1 MSQSN
6 TGQAQAAE
14 TLTQET
20 KTFIRQVRTKTRR
33 KYAPQE
39 KIRIVL
45 EGFRRE
51 VTVSDLCR
59 REGIKPG
66 VFYSWTKEFMEA
78 GKERLTRDT
87 VRDATRQEI
96 EHLKR
101 ENYDLKQLVAD
112 LSLEVHRFKKTA
124 IPTLD
129 EGTGA

>member
-33 KYAPQE
+33 KYAPE
-39 KIRIVL
+39 DKIRIVL

-66 VFYSWTKEFMEA
+66 VFYAWTKEFMEA
-78 GKERLTRDT
+78 EKERLTRDT

-129 EGTGA
+129 EGTGT

>member
-20 KTFIRQVRTKTRR
+20 KTFIRQVRAATRR
-33 KYAPQE
+33 KYAPE
-39 KIRIVL
+39 DKIRIVL

-59 REGIKPG
+59 RERIKPG
-66 VFYSWTKEFMEA
+66 VFYAWTKEFMEA

-101 ENYDLKQLVAD
+101 ENHDLKQLVAD
-112 LSLEVHRFKKTA
+112 LSLEVHRFKTTA
-124 IPTLD
+124 IPAF
-129 EGTGA
+129 EGVSGA

>member
-14 TLTQET
+14 ALTQET

-33 KYAPQE
+33 KYAPE
-39 KIRIVL
+39 DKIRIVL

-59 REGIKPG
+59 REVIKPG
-66 VFYSWTKEFMEA
+66 VFYAWTKEFMEA

-124 IPTLD
+124 IPAFD
-129 EGTGA
+129 GAAGA